1 MGVFT
6 LMAGLL
12 LIAATSPLWPPGLAA
27 AAAEAGRPHLFVAS
41 LGLLAG
47 LVFLRSGRRARTALV
62 MGTLALVLHAAAL
75 RPVPAAAPA
84 NPNAPDAWRVMHAN
98 LGRSPD
104 LDALGRW
111 LAEQPTRDRPD
122 AFSLQELRP
131 GQAARIDAA
140 LPGYAAAWSLPRTD
154 SRGGGLWLRA
164 GVSAEAVR
172 VRGVP
177 SNASASIADRW
188 LPPEDPA
195 ARPLAEFRLDSAGRP
210 PLGLVLFS
218 AARPSNAGRFE
229 TRNAEVA
236 RLAAV
241 DNGPSADAAMRV
253 WLGDFNAPPWSPAL
267 RAAADAGSMRL
278 ARGTRP
284 TWPDGPLR
292 RLGVPVDLVL
302 VDAGSSAGVTLGPAI
317 GRDHRPVVAVLDRGD
332 ANERRP
338 P

>member
-1 MGVFT
+1 MGFLT

-12 LIAATSPLWPPGLAA
+12 LVAATSPLWPPGLATA
-27 AAAEAGRPHLFVAS
+27 AVEAGRPHLFVAS
-41 LGLLAG
+41 LGVLAS
-47 LVFLRSGRRARTALV
+47 LVFLRGGRRGRAALV
-62 MGTLALVLHAAAL
+62 MATLAMVLHAAAL

-84 NPNAPDAWRVMHAN
+84 DPNAPYAWRVVHAN
-98 LGRSPD
+98 LGAPRTSTRCTRGSPGCRSVT
-104 LDALGRW
+104 A
-111 LAEQPTRDRPD
+111 PTRSRCR
-122 AFSLQELRP
+122 SCGP
-131 GQAARIDAA
+131 GRRLGSTAA

-229 TRNAEVA
+229 TRAAELA
-236 RLAAV
+236 RLSALDGGPTAGAA
-241 DNGPSADAAMRV
+241 ARA

-267 RAAADAGSMRL
+267 RAAADAASMRL

-302 VDAGSSAGVTLGPAI
+302 VDAGSSAA
-317 GRDHRPVVAVLDRGD
+317 
-332 ANERRP
+332 
-338 P
+338 